1 MSGAIRREAI
11 PIGRR
16 RLRVRRL
23 AALESFQMRSAIL
36 ALPFL
41 LWMPECLSACQCLV
55 SFPVCQEVGASSK
68 VFVGTVKS
76 VDPPFL
82 DPWRTGTAAIP
93 ADSIDRMQ
101 QHPSPEALARLK
113 ADYLH
118 MLGDL
123 PTPARRELEAATTYQ
138 EVEEAF
144 HAITAQGR
152 RARFRV
158 GRMYHEAN
166 DPDDGNDKD
175 DAAPGAELD
184 LDVWTGVDD
193 CGISFQVGETY
204 VVYAAEDEQSGR
216 LQTSVCSRTK
226 RLSDAGADFAY
237 LHIFSTGGKMASRIE
252 GVVTIRP
259 AQSPQSASPAN
270 PAAARSTLAN
280 PTPPNPPPATSTPPN
295 PTPPTSTEPNP
306 VSPKPP
312 LGNSTPPSPTPPNPT
327 SEEAVVVGL
336 SGSGVT
342 RYVRA
347 EPDGRFVFDGLAA
360 GKYEL
365 SVYDQAFPRQ
375 VIRLAGPQA
384 VQVAQRGCAAAVL
397 EVQRKH

>member
-1 MSGAIRREAI
+1 
-11 PIGRR
+11 
-16 RLRVRRL
+16 
-23 AALESFQMRSAIL
+23 MRSAIL

-41 LWMPECLSACQCLV
+41 LWMPECLSACQCLI

-82 DPWRTGTAAIP
+82 DPWRTGTGSIP
-93 ADSIDRMQ
+93 AESIDRMQ

-118 MLGDL
+118 MLGNL
-123 PTPARRELEAATTYQ
+123 PAPARRELEAATTYQ
-138 EVEEAF
+138 QVEEAF

-175 DAAPGAELD
+175 DVAPGPELD

-252 GVVTIRP
+252 GVVMMAP
-259 AQSPQSASPAN
+259 AQSPPNASPA
-270 PAAARSTLAN
+270 S
-280 PTPPNPPPATSTPPN
+280 STPPN
-295 PTPPTSTEPNP
+295 PTPPNPTPPTPTLPNP
-306 VSPKPP
+306 TQPNPTLPNPASPNPP
-312 LGNSTPPSPTPPNPT
+312 PGNSTPPSATPPNPT
-327 SEEAVVVGL
+327 PEEAVVVGL
-336 SGSGVT
+336 SSSGVT

-347 EPDGRFVFDGLAA
+347 EPDGRFVFDGLAS

-365 SVYDQAFPRQ
+365 SVYDKSFPRQ